1 MPPPADASA
10 VARREGGLAQTQPLC
25 DERHCVIHAVRTHEL
40 VAVYPLAEARRG
52 DGTTFNI
59 TAVIAHKFINLGVG
73 IHDHFFTAAR
83 ALHIHILLIAAGRV
97 RTGEFVLHLCLFFI

>member
-10 VARREGGLAQTQPLC
+10 VAGREGSFTQTQPLC
-25 DERHCVIHAVRTHEL
+25 DERHRVVHAVRAHEF
-40 VAVYPLAEARRG
+40 VAVYPLAEARCG

-59 TAVIAHKFINLGVG
+59 TAVIAHKFVDLGVG

-83 ALHIHILLIAAGRV
+83 ALHIHILLIAAGRIG
-97 RTGEFVLHLCLFFI
+97 TGEFVLYLRLFFI

>member
-1 MPPPADASA
+1 MSPPADASA

-59 TAVIAHKFINLGVG
+59 TAVIAHKFI
-73 IHDHFFTAAR
+73 HDHFFTAAR